1 MTGESPPQ
9 SRRGRS
15 ITSAIFVGIVTV
27 FIVITTWQVARGVFG
42 KSTTKASVAP
52 PPACVAGI
60 SRLSSALDRALG
72 STSQLADERAID
84 AAFASAARPEWD
96 DSSKVEAD
104 CAKTQEGQDAFAA
117 LLRLRRA
124 EESFLHRQAAELSP
138 MKQDVEAYLR

>member
-1 MTGESPPQ
+1 MSGE

-15 ITSAIFVGIVTV
+15 IVSALFVSIVSV

-42 KSTTKASVAP
+42 KGVMKASVAP
-52 PPACVAGI
+52 APICVAGV
-60 SRLSSALDRALG
+60 SRLNDALDRALAAA
-72 STSQLADERAID
+72 SPLTDEHAID
-84 AAFASAARPEWD
+84 AAFANAARPEWD

-104 CAKTQEGQDAFAA
+104 CAGTQEGQDAFAA

-124 EESFLHRQAAELSP
+124 DESFLHREVAELSP